1 MRRPGIDPELTG
13 PLAELKA
20 LLPPLTL
27 EGLSEMQGLPSPPVE
42 EVLEGRAIDH
52 EELEVPGPDGAP
64 DVKLSV
70 YRPSAASAPAAC
82 MYWIHGG
89 GMIIGDRFTN
99 IDLPMDWVDLLGI
112 TLVSVE
118 YRLAPQHQGT
128 ALVDDCYAGLAWVG
142 KHAGELGVDPGRIVV
157 AGGSAGGGLAAGV
170 TLMARD
176 RREPDVLGQLLIC
189 PMLDHRNT
197 TVSSEQYDGDDAL
210 WSRSMNEFGWRCLL
224 GDTPD
229 DEVSV
234 YVSPALAGD
243 LSGLPPAY
251 IDAGS
256 AEVFRDEDVA
266 YATGIWAAGG
276 QAELHIWAGGFHGFD
291 LIYPAAQ
298 VSRAARAARNDW
310 LERLLRR

>member
-1 MRRPGIDPELTG
+1 MRRPGIDAELAA
-13 PLAELKA
+13 PLAEIKA

-42 EVLEGRAIDH
+42 QVLEGRAIEH

-70 YRPSAASAPAAC
+70 YRPSAASAPGPC
-82 MYWIHGG
+82 LYFIHGG

-99 IDLPMDWVDLLGI
+99 IELPMEWVDLLGV

-128 ALVDDCYAGLAWVG
+128 ALVDDCYAGLAWVA

-189 PMLDHRNT
+189 PMLDHRNA

-210 WSRSMNEFGWRCLL
+210 WTRSMNEFGWRCLL

-229 DEVSV
+229 SEVSV
-234 YVSPALAGD
+234 YASPALAAE
-243 LSGLPPAY
+243 LSGLPPATTTRP
-251 IDAGS
+251 GS
-256 AEVFRDEDVA
+256 TPSSPACL
-266 YATGIWAAGG
+266 AT
-276 QAELHIWAGGFHGFD
+276 QAK
-291 LIYPAAQ
+291 PA
-298 VSRAARAARNDW
+298 
-310 LERLLRR
+310 

>member
-1 MRRPGIDPELTG
+1 MRRPGIDAELAA
-13 PLAELKA
+13 PLAEIKA

-42 EVLEGRAIDH
+42 QVLEGRAIDH

-70 YRPSAASAPAAC
+70 YRPSAASAPTAC

-99 IDLPMDWVDLLGI
+99 IELPMDWVDDLGI

-118 YRLAPQHQGT
+118 YRLAPAHQGT

-176 RREPDVLGQLLIC
+176 RGEPEC
-189 PMLDHRNT
+189 
-197 TVSSEQYDGDDAL
+197 
-210 WSRSMNEFGWRCLL
+210 
-224 GDTPD
+224 
-229 DEVSV
+229 
-234 YVSPALAGD
+234 
-243 LSGLPPAY
+243 SG
-251 IDAGS
+251 S
-256 AEVFRDEDVA
+256 C
-266 YATGIWAAGG
+266 
-276 QAELHIWAGGFHGFD
+276 
-291 LIYPAAQ
+291 
-298 VSRAARAARNDW
+298 
-310 LERLLRR
+310 